1 LPGFNLQRLLVD
13 ALHFAYL
20 MNGKDFLH
28 NIYEEFRTFLL
39 TDHLKLHI
47 YELQALKKVTVRR
60 RS

>member
-39 TDHLKLHI
+39 IDHLKLHI
-47 YELQALKKVTVRR
+47 YELQVLKKVK
-60 RS
+60 